1 MSASASYTSPAS
13 NIQQCVEWC
22 RGTDSDYAALSDQE
36 CWCSNDLNNYDM
48 STLQSSCNIPCP
60 GDEEQICGGTDVT
73 SVYFISK
80 SSYYLKIWICHKEL
94 LLAFLG
100 KVTGIHEAQS
110 LRQSK
115 QSPCETQI
123 SVFKL
128 LSKTLSRKFFNANHD
143 SQKKGILSCF
153 IMSANNYMVYK
164 LHALH
169 YVYTSCSKIQC
180 NNPNHRMFK
189 VQHLSNIF
197 CLLYAEMYTVLP
209 LLIYLQNEIMRFDM
223 YLIACNTC
231 KILPSH
237 HYKVCLYVQVY
248 PIYMPS
254 K

>member
-1 MSASASYTSPAS
+1 ML
-13 NIQQCVEWC
+13 
-22 RGTDSDYAALSDQE
+22 AL
-36 CWCSNDLNNYDM
+36 
-48 STLQSSCNIPCP
+48 
-60 GDEEQICGGTDVT
+60 
-73 SVYFISK
+73 
-80 SSYYLKIWICHKEL
+80 H
-94 LLAFLG
+94 G
-100 KVTGIHEAQS
+100 KVSGIHDAQS
-110 LRQSK
+110 LKQSK
-115 QSPCETQI
+115 QSPCETHI
-123 SVFKL
+123 NIFKP
-128 LSKTLSRKFFNANHD
+128 LSKTLARKFFYANHG
-143 SQKKGILSCF
+143 SQKEENYHVC
-153 IMSANNYMVYK
+153 IMPANNSMVYK

-169 YVYTSCSKIQC
+169 YVNTSCSKIQC